1 MAKTYK
7 CTNYGI
13 CTEAEKETIFQE
25 SDIEEV
31 DGKFVCPKCGQELEE
46 IKKKPGANWKII
58 ISVLF
63 AIAIA
68 IAAFFVIKQSSCG
81 NNNQDPDREKAIID
95 SLRRDSIRRDSLRID
110 SLKRAARLDSLK
122 IDSLTRA
129 STIDSLMIDSLRR
142 AAIRDSLRIDSL
154 KNNQRKRESTRYSL
168 DWGIYEGQMRNGKP
182 NGIGVV
188 TVTKTYYIDLK
199 DMSSRKVKVTKG
211 DVIKGAIFKNG
222 KLNQGIIHF
231 ANGERESINIG
242 G

>member
-81 NNNQDPDREKAIID
+81 NNNQYPDREKAIID

-129 STIDSLMIDSLRR
+129 STIDSLM
-142 AAIRDSLRIDSL
+142 IDSL

>member
-129 STIDSLMIDSLRR
+129 STIDSLMIDSL
-142 AAIRDSLRIDSL
+142 

-199 DMSSRKVKVTKG
+199 DMSSRKVMVTKG
-211 DVIKGAIFKNG
+211 DMIKGAIFKNG
-222 KLNQGIIHF
+222 KLNQGTIHF
-231 ANGERESINIG
+231 ANGEQEQINIG
-242 G
+242 N

>member
-110 SLKRAARLDSLK
+110 SLKRATRLDSLK

-129 STIDSLMIDSLRR
+129 STIDSLM
-142 AAIRDSLRIDSL
+142 IDSL

>member
-129 STIDSLMIDSLRR
+129 STIDSLMIDSL
-142 AAIRDSLRIDSL
+142 